1 MRMLMSVF
9 MPMAPRWRTSTPSV
23 YLSRSLTVVAGM
35 EAMDM
40 LSRSVTMR
48 ALLCSA
54 TGTRVRR
61 DRYAVDTLSSGLGR
75 NRPGRQSCQQQGQG
89 NHDESLHCGQQRYGI
104 IRLDDQ
110 RVTVAFHKEGRYRQI
125 WPILMVACHILGRY
139 QH

>member
-1 MRMLMSVF
+1 MSVC

-54 TGTRVRR
+54 TGTRV
-61 DRYAVDTLSSGLGR
+61 AVTVTLSILSVR
-75 NRPGRQSCQQQGQG
+75 DWAAIVPADNPASSKAKAIMT
-89 NHDESLHCGQQRYGI
+89 SLFIADGKGTE
-104 IRLDDQ
+104 LSD
-110 RVTVAFHKEGRYRQI
+110 
-125 WPILMVACHILGRY
+125 
-139 QH
+139 